1 MNILALEMATLLKS
15 DITAYST
22 PEEEICIEAFMPED
36 TLDQPCDVILVVK
49 DGKELKAHRR
59 VLSEASP
66 FFEKAFNSGMKE
78 SKEGIVQLETF
89 AEPVVRN
96 TLEFIY
102 TGDVQILTDENAL
115 DLIVMA
121 DYLFLQNLKTLAEDL
136 IIQNLNTSNC
146 ISTYFFSER
155 YQCEELSSRA
165 RKFILANF
173 SAAWAANREEILNVS
188 SEQVQMWIASDDLN
202 VSAEEDVFNFILA
215 WIDHDTSKRRK
226 YFAELFRRVRLLY
239 VSRDFLSSDVMT
251 NDLVNDNEDCLDLV
265 ADAMRLIE
273 SKTYDSLSVI
283 PRKSLTTP
291 VLVALCSSGRGPCN
305 INCYFPR
312 EDRWH
317 KLAEMP
323 GHWEYKQYLVSCRG
337 KIYRIPVPGLH
348 PGHIR
353 RLPQGCPVESYD
365 PYSNSWMSLN
375 YKEERDVREIFV
387 ANDEMYAFVSEPC
400 DDCWRYYIA
409 RSQPKSLF
417 PFRYMICDKEKH
429 VSFITKYKPESNSWE
444 DISSF
449 DHIKLKRH
457 LCIVAND
464 NFIYIIGGNEPR
476 NTELMCMNGVDRY
489 DLSKNQWDRVADA
502 HTMCLAAA
510 AVNGMVVIAEGIDWM
525 GKWRC
530 EMFREATNEWQFIPR
545 FGINRLDYKL
555 LSIDGVVYV
564 LPLQT
569 TRDNRPYQ
577 RQVEC
582 YDPDKNQ
589 WNPKTKIPANMPYV
603 RHACSMR
610 IFKEFLDNKG
620 KETSRLKC
628 FIM

>member
-1 MNILALEMATLLKS
+1 MATLLKS
-15 DITAYST
+15 DITATQST
-22 PEEEICIEAFMPED
+22 PIEMSIEVFMPED
-36 TLDQPCDVILVVK
+36 TLDQPCDVILVIK
-49 DGKELKAHRR
+49 DGKEFKAHRR
-59 VLSEASP
+59 VLSEASR
-66 FFEKAFNSGMKE
+66 FFEKVFNSDMKE
-78 SKEGIVQLETF
+78 SKEGIVQLEMF
-89 AEPVVRN
+89 AEPVVRS

-102 TGDVQILTDENAL
+102 TGHVQILTEDNAR

-121 DYLFLQNLKTLAEDL
+121 DYLFLQNLKTLAGDL
-136 IIQNLNTSNC
+136 IIQKLSTSNC

-226 YFAELFRRVRLLY
+226 YFAELFRRVRLVY
-239 VSRDFLSSDVMT
+239 VSRDFVSSDVVT
-251 NDLVNDNEDCLDLV
+251 NDLVKDNEDCVALV
-265 ADAMRLIE
+265 ADAMRLSE
-273 SKTYDSLSVI
+273 SKTYEIPPVI
-283 PRKSLTTP
+283 PRKSLTTS
-291 VLVALCSSGRGPCN
+291 VLVAMRPSSRGQRHD
-305 INCYFPR
+305 IQCYSPR

-317 KLAEMP
+317 RLGTMP
-323 GHWEYKQYLVSCRG
+323 FYLNYDDYLVSCHG
-337 KIYRIPVPGLH
+337 KIYWIPIPSWCPGNM
-348 PGHIR
+348 R
-353 RLPQGCPVESYD
+353 MLPYGCPMRSYN
-365 PYSNSWMSLN
+365 PYSNSWMSLLN
-375 YKEERDVREIFV
+375 YKEDRDVREIFA
-387 ANDEMYAFVSEPC
+387 ANDEMCAFVSELC
-400 DDCWRYYIA
+400 DECWR
-409 RSQPKSLF
+409 RSNELWRPHDLLMSSHD
-417 PFRYMICDKEKH
+417 MVCDKEKH

-545 FGINRLDYKL
+545 FGIDLSKLHYKL
-555 LSIDGVVYV
+555 LAIDGMVYV
-564 LPLQT
+564 LPIQT
-569 TRDNRPYQ
+569 TWDDRPHQ
-577 RQVEC
+577 GQVEC
-582 YDPDKNQ
+582 YDPDKNE
-589 WNPKTKIPANMPYV
+589 WNPKTKIPANIRYV

-610 IFKEFLDNKG
+610 IFKGFLDNKG
-620 KETSRLKC
+620 KETRQRKC